1 MNETEERIIQVAKE
15 LFIKNGYEKTSMSQI
30 AERLEMN
37 RPTLYYYFRTK
48 EKMFQAVAGSI
59 FQLVIPNAK
68 SILGGDLP
76 FFEKIEKVITCYME
90 ALKKNPDF
98 IYFIYTECRRD
109 LNKVKEIISTQDLIP
124 YIFEFSRI
132 AHAEMDSGRIKKVQ
146 IELLGLQLISQ
157 IIFPFLMRPIVVEVL
172 FEKEEYFNEFLDMWK
187 GHIMNEIKSMLQL

>member
-30 AERLEMN
+30 AEKLEMN

-48 EKMFQAVAGSI
+48 EKMFQAVAGSL

-68 SILGGDLP
+68 SIVISDLP
-76 FFEKIEKVITCYME
+76 FFEKIEKVITCYMD

-98 IYFIYTECRRD
+98 IYFIFTECRRD
-109 LNKVKEIISTQDLIP
+109 LNKVKEIISTQDIVP
-124 YIFEFSRI
+124 YLFDFSRI
-132 AHAEMDSGRIKKVQ
+132 ARAEMESGRIKNVP

-157 IIFPFLMRPIVVEVL
+157 IIFPFLMRPIVVEVM
-172 FEKEEYFNEFLDMWK
+172 FEKEEYFNDFLDMWK

>member
-1 MNETEERIIQVAKE
+1 MNETEEKIIQVAKE
-15 LFIKNGYEKTSMSQI
+15 LFIKNGYEKTSMSEI

-48 EKMFQAVAGSI
+48 EKMFQAVAGSL

-68 SILGGDLP
+68 SIVISDLP
-76 FFEKIEKVITCYME
+76 FFEKIEKVITCYMD

-98 IYFIYTECRRD
+98 IYFIFTECRRD
-109 LNKVKEIISTQDLIP
+109 LNKVKEIISTQDIVP
-124 YIFEFSRI
+124 YLFDFSRI
-132 AHAEMDSGRIKKVQ
+132 ARAEMDSGRIKNVP

-172 FEKEEYFNEFLDMWK
+172 FEKEEYFNDFLDMWK

>member
-187 GHIMNEIKSMLQL
+187 GHIMNEIKAMLQL

>member
-30 AERLEMN
+30 AEKLEMN

-48 EKMFQAVAGSI
+48 EKMFQAVAGSL

-68 SILGGDLP
+68 SIVISDLP
-76 FFEKIEKVITCYME
+76 FFEKIEKVITCYMD

-98 IYFIYTECRRD
+98 IYFIFTECRRD
-109 LNKVKEIISTQDLIP
+109 LNKVKEIISTQDIVP
-124 YIFEFSRI
+124 YLFDFSRI
-132 AHAEMDSGRIKKVQ
+132 ARAEMDSGRIKNVP

-172 FEKEEYFNEFLDMWK
+172 FEKEEYFNDFLDMWK

>member
-30 AERLEMN
+30 AEKLEMN

-48 EKMFQAVAGSI
+48 EKMFQAVAGSL

-68 SILGGDLP
+68 SIVISDLP
-76 FFEKIEKVITCYME
+76 FFEKIEKVITCYMD

-98 IYFIYTECRRD
+98 IYFIFTECRRD
-109 LNKVKEIISTQDLIP
+109 LNKVKEIISTQDIVP
-124 YIFEFSRI
+124 YLFDFSRI
-132 AHAEMDSGRIKKVQ
+132 ARAEMDSGRIKNVP

-157 IIFPFLMRPIVVEVL
+157 IIFPFLMRPIVVEVM
-172 FEKEEYFNEFLDMWK
+172 FEKEEYFNDFLDMWK